1 MNIRKKTER
10 INKLK
15 AELEQNHKIYDFNI
29 EILSRRE
36 ELHKAN
42 LESLNLNEQKYN
54 INKKMLEIEIR
65 KNDTISAIFQFHN
78 DLEWINL
85 SKEAKEFN
93 LKETEREWEARQREF
108 NTQTERIN
116 AFRFAGINTTE
127 EKIYEQ
133 QKRIEERNPQIAE
146 ELKKL
151 GADFNAVLAKEIKQ
165 DYIG

>member
-1 MNIRKKTER
+1 MSIRKKTER

-15 AELEQNHKIYDFNI
+15 AELEQNQKVYDFNL

-42 LESLNLNEQKYN
+42 LESLNLNQKKYE
-54 INKKMLEIEIR
+54 INKKMIEIEI
-65 KNDTISAIFQFHN
+65 KHNDTITPIFEFHREP
-78 DLEWINL
+78 EWVKL

-93 LKETEREWEARQREF
+93 LKGTEREWEMHQREF

-116 AFRFAGINTTE
+116 AFRFAGISTTE
-127 EKIYEQ
+127 EKINEQ
-133 QKRIEERNPQIAE
+133 QRRIEERNPQIIE

-151 GADFNAVLAKEIKQ
+151 GADLSIFTKE
-165 DYIG
+165 